1 MRRWLDRLA
10 HSFVEKARLLAV
22 FALVVSVG
30 GCQTAGSDLVVLE
43 EWALVPATKGSRPAQ
58 RNIEPVAT
66 AGASTQTARVLGSGR
81 FIGSNAGRSRSHAA
95 PPAADGVTLN
105 FVNVPVQQ
113 ATKVVLGDIMG
124 VEYVVDGKIDGRV
137 TIQTPEPVE
146 KSRAL
151 DLFRSALQTVNARVV
166 ETGGVYKVMSADQA
180 VAAGMR
186 LTTTEPGSGMIGD
199 GANVVQLRH
208 VSASEMR
215 RVLEPIAP
223 KGGVVG
229 ADDGRGILTLAGSPQ
244 DIASMREAIRVFDV
258 DTMRGMSMA
267 LVPVRSAEP
276 ESLADDLRKAFGSE
290 DGGAM
295 NGMIRFVPNRRL
307 RSILVI
313 SPQPKYLARAE
324 ALIRRLEAQ
333 AAGSEK
339 QFYSYVVQNRPAKDL
354 AAALNSMFAAETSAS
369 AASRQIAPRQQAV
382 GVSNAAFR
390 TTPNSSPGV
399 SPFGSLP
406 SGMGGGAT
414 GSPTGASAGR
424 SAQQA
429 SFSQGGD
436 ATAPPAALG
445 EETRMRISADDANN
459 AILIMASPED
469 YRRLMR
475 VVRSLDVMSNQ
486 VLIEATIAEVTLN
499 DQLKFG
505 VKWFLGRKASS
516 ATFSDQ
522 VSGAVSSLFPGF
534 SYALKLANAQV
545 TIDALQEVTDVNVLS
560 SPSLMVMDNR
570 TATLQV
576 GDQVPIT
583 TQSAQSVLGVGAPI
597 VNSVTYKDTGVI
609 LSITPRIN
617 DSGLVMLDIEQ
628 EVSSVTATISSGIDS
643 PTIQQRRIKTSVL
656 VNDRESITLGGLIQS
671 KNNVSRSQTPVLGDI
686 PLLGNAFK
694 SKNDLT
700 GKTELII
707 ILTPRVVR
715 NTVDARA
722 VTEEFAE
729 RLRFNRP
736 RARTTGRS
744 FERTVRRLV
753 D

>member
-1 MRRWLDRLA
+1 M
-10 HSFVEKARLLAV
+10 
-22 FALVVSVG
+22 
-30 GCQTAGSDLVVLE
+30 
-43 EWALVPATKGSRPAQ
+43 
-58 RNIEPVAT
+58 
-66 AGASTQTARVLGSGR
+66 
-81 FIGSNAGRSRSHAA
+81 
-95 PPAADGVTLN
+95 
-105 FVNVPVQQ
+105 NVPVQQ

-399 SPFGSLP
+399 SLSARSL
-406 SGMGGGAT
+406 
-414 GSPTGASAGR
+414 
-424 SAQQA
+424 QA
-429 SFSQGGD
+429 WAAARPVHRPARPPAARRNRRVFRKGD